1 MDSEKGAELPSTAP
15 GQPAIERNAFDR
27 ERETEWAT
35 INHEKEELNKQR
47 DENAQLKQRL
57 MFGIS
62 EYFWR
67 KAELESGL
75 VPAPETPDDNPQPLL
90 PLEQPGRDTSRQTLN
105 PLPKRKR
112 SLPWLDRQPAP
123 LTTNG
128 KDDLIGVHSP
138 STMSP
143 AQLSHNE
150 EEDDQLEPVP
160 KKRGRPRL
168 HKEAKPGRADEQENP
183 VKTTSGPTQKRG
195 RPKLYHHTE
204 YGTMLPLTYMLP
216 SGAVLDAEQARERRP
231 AHWEYVIR
239 FIKDRQVAAK
249 FAVRAWLE
257 KKSKDCMVC
266 FVDLKTKSEW
276 DPGCERLRACH
287 VCQRSSR
294 PCIVLDTIGTTMILL
309 PRADEFERRS

>member
-1 MDSEKGAELPSTAP
+1 MDSENGAVLPSTAP
-15 GQPAIERNAFDR
+15 GQPAMADEKAHLEHEKYQLGGKAPVHAKVVLERNAFDR

-47 DENAQLKQRL
+47 GENAQLKQRL

-62 EYFWR
+62 EYFWK

-75 VPAPETPDDNPQPLL
+75 VPASEAPDDNPQPLL
-90 PLEQPGRDTSRQTLN
+90 PLRQPGPDTSRQTLN

-112 SLPWLDRQPAP
+112 DLPGLDGQPAP
-123 LTTNG
+123 RATNG
-128 KDDLIGVHSP
+128 KDDFIGVHSP

-143 AQLSHNE
+143 AQLAHSE
-150 EEDDQLEPVP
+150 EEGNQLEPVP
-160 KKRGRPRL
+160 KKKRGRPRL
-168 HKEAKPGRADEQENP
+168 HEEAKPGRADEQETS
-183 VKTTSGPTQKRG
+183 VKTTSGPAQKRG

-204 YGTMLPLTYMLP
+204 YGTMLPLTYLLP
-216 SGAVLDAEQARERRP
+216 SGAVLNAEQARTRRP

-257 KKSKDCMVC
+257 KKSKDCMMC
-266 FVDLKTKSEW
+266 FVDLKTKSE
-276 DPGCERLRACH
+276 LRET
-287 VCQRSSR
+287 S
-294 PCIVLDTIGTTMILL
+294 GM
-309 PRADEFERRS
+309 